1 MANKEVDM
9 EVGMDKEVDED
20 VEVGMDKEVDED
32 VEDGMDKEV
41 DEDVDSWRWMMIKL
55 KLATNVCTEN

>member
-1 MANKEVDM
+1 M

-32 VEDGMDKEV
+32 VEDGMDIGQAGGRGRGLVEV
-41 DEDVDSWRWMMIKL
+41 DDDQVE
-55 KLATNVCTEN
+55 TGN